1 MRDTRSGQT
10 RISRKWTAL
19 AGAVGLAAATA
30 VHGATL
36 GQASGAGGTA
46 AAPTTAAPA
55 TQPSVSELIQKIND
69 LQSQLDQMKQQQQQ
83 QQAQQQQVSQQEID
97 DTVDRVLRDADKRS
111 QLLQDEGFTAG
122 FDHNRFFIG
131 SADGNYLLRPWIHIQ
146 IRDGTAFRSHE
157 KSDGDDDTQN
167 GFELRRARLG
177 FDGNLF
183 TPDFTYLINWT
194 TYRGNSTATV
204 TGASGN
210 VGTVSQGNGGE
221 PVLEEAW
228 VRYNF
233 PDTPWGIRGGQ
244 MHDPL
249 DHESI
254 MGSKFRGP
262 EISLT
267 GDIFAN
273 TDTFTQAVT
282 AIYDPKESFRFEGG
296 VTDGERAANTNFEDT
311 PNNGIQY
318 DWGLAGRAEY
328 KVMGKWQ
335 DYNQLTALGD
345 SQDLL
350 VFGLGVDNSQA
361 GNDDQFSHTVDV
373 QYGNP
378 GGLFF
383 YGSYFGRYTN
393 HNKGIPNGAPTSTSF
408 GTPGTPGKDTYEYSV
423 LGQAAY
429 LFDQKWEPYV
439 RYEHLYLQGTPA
451 GSQNNINE
459 VSLGLNYYF
468 HGHNAKLSGQA
479 MYLPNGIPVND
490 DSNDVL
496 ISNNHQEFVFIAQF
510 QLLL

>member
-1 MRDTRSGQT
+1 MRGTKSG
-10 RISRKWTAL
+10 RDLGVRKWRML
-19 AGAVGLAAATA
+19 AGRIGLVAASLGSVGWAAEPA
-30 VHGATL
+30 
-36 GQASGAGGTA
+36 
-46 AAPTTAAPA
+46 A
-55 TQPSVSELIQKIND
+55 TQPTVQDLMQKIND
-69 LQSQLDQMKQQQQQ
+69 LQTQVQQMKQQQQQ
-83 QQAQQQQVSQQEID
+83 QETASRKEID
-97 DTVDRVLRDADKRS
+97 ETVDRVLEDADKRS
-111 QLLQDEGFTAG
+111 KLLADEGFTAG

-146 IRDGTAFRSHE
+146 VRDGTAFRSHE
-157 KSDGDDDTQN
+157 HADGGDDTQN

-183 TPDFTYLINWT
+183 SKDFTYLINWA

-204 TGASGN
+204 TGATGN

-233 PDTPWGIRGGQ
+233 HDTPWGIRGGQ

-254 MGSKFRGP
+254 MGSKYRGA
-262 EISLT
+262 EVSLT

-282 AIYDPKESFRFEGG
+282 AIYDPQEAFRFEGG
-296 VTDGERAANTNFEDT
+296 VTDGSRAANTNFEDRG
-311 PNNGIQY
+311 NNGIQY
-318 DWGLAGRAEY
+318 DWGLAGRVEY
-328 KVMGKWQ
+328 KVMGKWS

-345 SQDLL
+345 KEELL
-350 VFGLGVDNSQA
+350 VFGLGLDNSQA
-361 GNDDQFSHTVDV
+361 GADNQFSHTLDA

-378 GGLFF
+378 QGLFF
-383 YGSYFGRYTN
+383 YGSYFGRYTSD
-393 HNKGIPNGAPTSTSF
+393 NKGIPNGSPTSTSF
-408 GTPGTPGKDTYEYSV
+408 GTPGTPGKDTYEYSL

-429 LFDQKWEPYV
+429 LYDQKWEPYV
-439 RYEHLYLQGTPA
+439 RYEYLYLQGTPA
-451 GSQNNINE
+451 GSENSVNE

-468 HGHNAKLSGQA
+468 HGHNAKLTGQA

-496 ISNNHQEFVFIAQF
+496 ISNNHQEFVFLAQF